1 MNENDECSKFKELF
15 LAPAEEECNFTAKEA
30 QEGWQGYQDR
40 CQLGPLPSKAKLI
53 EGLTVLL
60 GTDLH
65 ESRMVKGVRR
75 RNAWWGWRLL
85 DQPTLLDEDGEDV

>member
-1 MNENDECSKFKELF
+1 MLSVEISKELF
-15 LAPAEEECNFTAKEA
+15 LAPAEEECNFTAREA
-30 QEGWQGYQDR
+30 RERWQGYQDR

-65 ESRMVKGVRR
+65 ESRMVKGARR

-85 DQPTLLDEDGEDV
+85 DQPALLDEDGEDI